1 MNGDMLGTLLPIIA
15 MFAIMWFLL
24 IRPAQKRQKQTK
36 QMQESLKRGDKVITI
51 GGLHGVIDAVDDTSV
66 FLKVADGTTLQFD
79 RQAVGACSR
88 SILIIGQ
95 VQEAVPQLLT
105 VKPPLFRLSI
115 FLFGKR
121 HPFLKRRDTL

>member
-1 MNGDMLGTLLPIIA
+1 MNDGSMLGTLLPIIA

-36 QMQESLKRGDKVITI
+36 QMQEGLKRGDKVITI

-79 RQAVGACSR
+79 RQAVGR
-88 SILIIGQ
+88 
-95 VQEAVPQLLT
+95 VVEA
-105 VKPPLFRLSI
+105 S
-115 FLFGKR
+115 
-121 HPFLKRRDTL
+121 

>member
-1 MNGDMLGTLLPIIA
+1 MNDGSMLGTLLPIIA

-36 QMQESLKRGDKVITI
+36 TMQESLKRGDKVITI

-79 RQAVGACSR
+79 RQAVGRVVDASA
-88 SILIIGQ
+88 S
-95 VQEAVPQLLT
+95 
-105 VKPPLFRLSI
+105 
-115 FLFGKR
+115 
-121 HPFLKRRDTL
+121 

>member
-36 QMQESLKRGDKVITI
+36 TMQEGLKRGDKVITI

-66 FLKVADGTTLQFD
+66 
-79 RQAVGACSR
+79 
-88 SILIIGQ
+88 
-95 VQEAVPQLLT
+95 
-105 VKPPLFRLSI
+105 
-115 FLFGKR
+115 
-121 HPFLKRRDTL
+121 

>member
-36 QMQESLKRGDKVITI
+36 TMQEGLKRGDKVITI

-79 RQAVGACSR
+79 RQAVGRVVDASA
-88 SILIIGQ
+88 S
-95 VQEAVPQLLT
+95 
-105 VKPPLFRLSI
+105 
-115 FLFGKR
+115 
-121 HPFLKRRDTL
+121 

>member
-1 MNGDMLGTLLPIIA
+1 MNGDLLGTLLPIIA

-36 QMQESLKRGDKVITI
+36 TMQDSLKRGDKVITI

-79 RQAVGACSR
+79 RQAVGRVVDASA
-88 SILIIGQ
+88 S
-95 VQEAVPQLLT
+95 
-105 VKPPLFRLSI
+105 
-115 FLFGKR
+115 
-121 HPFLKRRDTL
+121 

>member
-1 MNGDMLGTLLPIIA
+1 MNGDMFGTLLPIIA

-79 RQAVGACSR
+79 RQAVGRVVDASA
-88 SILIIGQ
+88 S
-95 VQEAVPQLLT
+95 
-105 VKPPLFRLSI
+105 
-115 FLFGKR
+115 
-121 HPFLKRRDTL
+121 

>member
-36 QMQESLKRGDKVITI
+36 TMQDSLKRGDKVITI

-79 RQAVGACSR
+79 RQAVGR
-88 SILIIGQ
+88 
-95 VQEAVPQLLT
+95 VVEA
-105 VKPPLFRLSI
+105 SAS
-115 FLFGKR
+115 
-121 HPFLKRRDTL
+121 